1 MQTMNV
7 YQINENHGRAGWVG
21 QFVLATEERRWGIIG
36 FVSVIK
42 DHETQERAYIRLKHE
57 DVDLIGETTF
67 IPVDYA
73 E

>member
-1 MQTMNV
+1 MNKMNV

-21 QFVLATEERRWGIIG
+21 LFVLATEEKAWGIQG

-42 DHETQERAYIRLKHE
+42 DHETQERAYIGLKHE

-67 IPVDYA
+67 IPEDYA
-73 E
+73 Q